1 MLLSSHVNNYVSL
14 LSFVHLLLNA
24 DRNRLRINQPRENS
38 PHHSAKMYSPSVAFN
53 CAPSGKGYQRN
64 MMPSSSPSVSSSRT
78 CVRSRSA
85 RNNFLVQDLETCCAS
100 SNDFTCMSE
109 KCEDMISE
117 AMSQCEF
124 SEDMIDM

>member
-1 MLLSSHVNNYVSL
+1 MLLISHVFNSVSR
-14 LSFVHLLLNA
+14 LSFVLLLLSA
-24 DRNRLRINQPRENS
+24 DRKRLRINQPRENS
-38 PHHSAKMYSPSVAFN
+38 PHPSAKMYSPSVAFN

-64 MMPSSSPSVSSSRT
+64 LTPSSLPSLSSSRT
-78 CVRSRSA
+78 CVRSRFT
-85 RNNFLVQDLETCCAS
+85 RNNFLQDLETCCAS

>member
-1 MLLSSHVNNYVSL
+1 MGRESTESRVS
-14 LSFVHLLLNA
+14 A
-24 DRNRLRINQPRENS
+24 
-38 PHHSAKMYSPSVAFN
+38 Y
-53 CAPSGKGYQRN
+53 G
-64 MMPSSSPSVSSSRT
+64 
-78 CVRSRSA
+78 
-85 RNNFLVQDLETCCAS
+85 NNFLVQDLEMCCAS